1 MDTHFARRAR
11 QRPLDPLQHEFVL
24 GSLLGD
30 GTLLRTTAGWC
41 FRVHHGLAQ
50 QWYVEHKYRF
60 LEAYVQS
67 PPRRSGKACYFR
79 TVTHPEFSIYRER
92 FYRSNQKIVPITLL
106 RERLTGLSLA
116 IWLMDD
122 GCADGRGVRLNTQS
136 FSYAENVALATLM
149 RDVFDLEARVNRD
162 KNGFRLRI
170 AAGSRN
176 RLIDLVEQ
184 HICPQMAYKLS
195 L

>member
-11 QRPLDPLQHEFVL
+11 QRPLDQLQHEFVA

-41 FRVHHGLAQ
+41 FRVHHGLSQ

-67 PPRRSGKACYFR
+67 PPRRSGKAYYFR
-79 TVTHPEFSIYRER
+79 TVTHPEFSTYREQ
-92 FYRSNQKIVPITLL
+92 FYRSNEKIVPVELL
-106 RERLTGLSLA
+106 RERLTGLGLA

-122 GCADGRGVRLNTQS
+122 GSADGRAVRLNTQS
-136 FSYAENVALATLM
+136 FSHEENLTLTTLLWEK
-149 RDVFDLEARVNRD
+149 FGLEARVNRD
-162 KNGFRLRI
+162 KEGFRLRI
-170 AAGSRN
+170 AAGSRG
-176 RLIDLVEQ
+176 RLIDLVEP
-184 HICPQMAYKLS
+184 HLCPQMAYKLS